1 MVETNLNKKP
11 LISIIINCRNGEKY
25 LKKSVSSVLNQTYNN
40 WEIIFF
46 DNNSAG
52 LQFAAVG
59 RVIYESAKKQK
70 LGMHIPMEWF
80 HQDIRN

>member
-1 MVETNLNKKP
+1 MIAGEVAGREGDTE
-11 LISIIINCRNGEKY
+11 SIY
-25 LKKSVSSVLNQTYNN
+25 Y
-40 WEIIFF
+40 

-59 RVIYESAKKQK
+59 RVVYDKAKEAG

-80 HQDIRN
+80 QQDIRN